1 LVVEVRR
8 LLAGLTQTELLDL
21 TQFLIQQHQ
30 VHTQAVLLLWVVVT
44 GALLTLMAAP
54 VVLAVAVAIILKR
67 AVLELLVKEMLVVNH
82 LAQDILLVR
91 VVVALELLV

>member
-1 LVVEVRR
+1 
-8 LLAGLTQTELLDL
+8 LDL
-21 TQFLIQQHQ
+21 IQFLIQQHQ